1 MIIIKAIVVLG
12 LIALGVILSIIAG
25 VGLAYTVVGVL
36 IGITEGKEGLDRYD
50 KMIDK
55 EISKFEKEK

>member
-1 MIIIKAIVVLG
+1 MIVIKAIVVLG

-25 VGLAYTVVGVL
+25 VGLAYTIVGVM

-50 KMIDK
+50 KMINK
-55 EISKFEKEK
+55 EMEDRNKE